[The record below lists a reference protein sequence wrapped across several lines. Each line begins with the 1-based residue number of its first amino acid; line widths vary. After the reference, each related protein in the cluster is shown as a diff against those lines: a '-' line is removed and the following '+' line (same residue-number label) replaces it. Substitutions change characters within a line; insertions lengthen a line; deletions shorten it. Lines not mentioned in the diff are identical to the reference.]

1 MTQTKQQII
10 AGTFRG
16 GVQSQR
22 LTPGTFR
29 GGVQSQRLTPG
40 TFRGGVQSQRLT
52 PGTFRGIASTAACGT
67 CQDAGCGTCSGRCHS
82 SQARFNHLMPG
93 ALVDHSA
100 RAMPARLELSD
111 K

>member
-1 MTQTKQQII
+1 MTETRQQII

-52 PGTFRGIASTAACGT
+52 PGTFRCTVCGT
-67 CQDAGCGTCSGRCHS
+67 GGATGQNTGCVTCPDRYNS
-82 SQARFNHLMPG
+82 SQARLNHLMPG
-93 ALVDHSA
+93 VPADWPT
-100 RAMPARLELSD
+100 RAMPARPELSD
-111 K
+111 R